1 MKTNHFQLIALA
13 LVALPMTACQTTS
26 PNPPNRFDQA
36 DVNRDKSLS
45 LDETNNLLVG
55 EIFAAR
61 DANKDKQLSRAEVV
75 EGNNAKEVK
84 SFTERDANGDG
95 NITMEEALAYG
106 RKKGLAKQLMRD
118 ADTDKN
124 GQLSS
129 AEVEAYYGKREGP
142 AR

>member
-1 MKTNHFQLIALA
+1 MNTNHFQLIALA
-13 LVALPMTACQTTS
+13 LVASAVTACQTTS

-55 EIFAAR
+55 EMFAAR
-61 DANKDKQLSRAEVV
+61 DANKDKQLTRAGVV
-75 EGNNAKEVK
+75 EGDNAREVK
-84 SFTERDANGDG
+84 SFRERDANGDG

>member
-1 MKTNHFQLIALA
+1 MNTNHFQLIALA
-13 LVALPMTACQTTS
+13 VVALAIPACQTTS

-36 DVNRDKSLS
+36 DVNRDKSLT

-75 EGNNAKEVK
+75 EGNNAKEAK
-84 SFTERDANGDG
+84 SFSERDANGDG